1 MSIEPMTTPVVT
13 GSCPGGAAG
22 HAAALSATGLKM
34 LPEAGAG
41 EGISG
46 AGAGAG
52 GADAAESDSRAARC
66 VSA

>member
-1 MSIEPMTTPVVT
+1 MSIEPMTTPMVT
-13 GSCPGGAAG
+13 GSDGAAG

-34 LPEAGAG
+34 LPKAGAG

-46 AGAGAG
+46 TGAGAG
-52 GADAAESDSRAARC
+52 GAGAAESDSRAARC